1 MILKSDIPSDSSL
14 HNHID
19 NIDFED
25 CFSFDISNNSM
36 WINDLYVAIFSS
48 APKWVEALMRFR
60 NRIVRVFGLKT
71 EMKETPNSD
80 FKVGDKVGIFSI
92 YEILNNEIIAGEDD
106 KHLNFRVSIHREIK
120 EKTTVSVSTAVLYN
134 NNFGKVYMT
143 IVKPFHKLVV
153 KSLMKKACRK
163 LR

>member
-1 MILKSDIPSDSSL
+1 
-14 HNHID
+14 
-19 NIDFED
+19 
-25 CFSFDISNNSM
+25 
-36 WINDLYVAIFSS
+36 
-48 APKWVEALMRFR
+48 MRFR
-60 NRIVRVFGLKT
+60 NSIVRVFGLKT

-120 EKTTVSVSTAVLYN
+120 EKTTGSVSTAVLYN

>member
-19 NIDFED
+19 KIDIED
-25 CFSFDISNNSM
+25 CFSFDISNNSIS
-36 WINDLYVAIFSS
+36 INDLYVAIFSS

-60 NRIVRVFGLKT
+60 NSIVRVFGLKT

-106 KHLNFRVSIHREIK
+106 K
-120 EKTTVSVSTAVLYN
+120 
-134 NNFGKVYMT
+134 
-143 IVKPFHKLVV
+143 
-153 KSLMKKACRK
+153 
-163 LR
+163 